1 MSNVVCGL
9 CTAQT
14 PGSGASVLL
23 RLAAQHTLPCQ
34 STGGRVPV
42 LCRPVHKVLRQGSRT
57 SLLQRTSLLLAPL
70 LPEHCVDLSLQC
82 RRLTFLSPS
91 CLAIGEREEEPS
103 SLLPRRREPRWR
115 LREPRLR
122 LRSLGRWRSGSCCG
136 CCCCC
141 SSCCC
146 PNAVNI
152 AATTDITSFVATGER
167 PPPVE
172 SDDARA
178 SAAGASAAEPA
189 AVAQATFDGGGAGD
203 RLRFCPPFIPV

>member
-70 LPEHCVDLSLQC
+70 LPEHCVDLSLQR

-141 SSCCC
+141 CSCCSCCC
-146 PNAVNI
+146 CSYAVNI
-152 AATTDITSFVATGER
+152 AATTAMKAGER
-167 PPPVE
+167 PLAVE
-172 SDDARA
+172 SNDARA
-178 SAAGASAAEPA
+178 SAAAFFAK
-189 AVAQATFDGGGAGD
+189 
-203 RLRFCPPFIPV
+203 